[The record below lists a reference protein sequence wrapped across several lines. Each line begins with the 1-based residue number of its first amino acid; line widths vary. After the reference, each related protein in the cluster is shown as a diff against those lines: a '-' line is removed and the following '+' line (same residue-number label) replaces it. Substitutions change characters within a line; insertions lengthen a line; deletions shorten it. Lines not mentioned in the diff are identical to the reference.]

1 MLTTLRHDRR
11 TRRQVNFNLEA
22 LDDRLLLSAAVAGA
36 VADTAGSKSA
46 FIEHRHEVQAARHQA
61 TLHRMEARHEAK
73 LDRIEAKFA
82 KAAHPWPPALV
93 TTTIIGGSTSA
104 SAKAAAASSTG
115 ATPATSA
122 TSAPI
127 LTTAT
132 STGSSS
138 SDSGSGSNSSGTL
151 PSHVAAVLQSM
162 YQEYESQGGSSSF
175 TPGQPSDKLLQ
186 ISGTSVEVSLKIA
199 SGSNFDTALSQ
210 LQSDGMQVSS
220 SSSTYALI
228 EGMLPIAELPAAAQ
242 IAASVTPV
250 SPPMLS

>member
-1 MLTTLRHDRR
+1 MAAGLGDHDDHRRLDVGLGQGSSGIIHRRH
-11 TRRQVNFNLEA
+11 TRDVGHVRA
-22 LDDRLLLSAAVAGA
+22 HLDDRHEHRIEQLGFRIGLEFVRHAAVPRGR
-36 VADTAGSKSA
+36 G
-46 FIEHRHEVQAARHQA
+46 
-61 TLHRMEARHEAK
+61 
-73 LDRIEAKFA
+73 
-82 KAAHPWPPALV
+82 
-93 TTTIIGGSTSA
+93 
-104 SAKAAAASSTG
+104 
-115 ATPATSA
+115 
-122 TSAPI
+122 
-127 LTTAT
+127 
-132 STGSSS
+132 
-138 SDSGSGSNSSGTL
+138 
-151 PSHVAAVLQSM
+151 LQSM